1 MMRSIL
7 RQVLL
12 SGVLLATAIL
22 VVASGVAA
30 NAAAH
35 TSKSAAAAGASIA
48 SASLAHSGWDATWAA
63 SPMAPTTL
71 LPNLAVAGFND
82 QTVRNVIFTSVGGSE
97 LRVRLSNTFGT
108 SVLQVGGVSVGV
120 VLTGAQLVPGTTHM
134 VTFGGHS
141 SVTLPVG
148 AEAFSDPL
156 SITVSPLEVLAVSL
170 YLPMATGQAT
180 YHGSAQQTN

>member
-12 SGVLLATAIL
+12 SGVLLVTAVL

-30 NAAAH
+30 NAAAK
-35 TSKSAAAAGASIA
+35 TSKSCGA

-82 QTVRNVIFTSVGGSE
+82 QTVRNVIFTSVGGSD

-108 SVLQVGGVSVGV
+108 SVLQVGGVRVGV
-120 VLTGAQLVPGTTHM
+120 VLNGAVLVTGPTQT
-134 VTFGGHS
+134 VTIGR
-141 SVTLPVG
+141 
-148 AEAFSDPL
+148 
-156 SITVSPLEVLAVSL
+156 
-170 YLPMATGQAT
+170 
-180 YHGSAQQTN
+180 